1 MAWPTYLAAG
11 LGVWV
16 VGLGG
21 LEPPT
26 SSLSAPGRHGS
37 PGC

>member
-1 MAWPTYLAAG
+1 MQQIEHGLLAWWLA
-11 LGVWV
+11 GVWV

-26 SSLSAPGRHGS
+26 SS
-37 PGC
+37 GCRYHPPV